1 MRISDWSSDVCSSDL
16 LVNVSDRLHAFLADR
31 FGKAARMRE
40 WPVHAEEGL
49 QVISGRL
56 DLLIDLGDGF
66 AIVDHKSF
74 PGSVEMD
81 DDRLSAFAGQVGLS
95 ARTIEWITGR
105 SEDRWVGKEGG
116 STGK

>member
-31 FGKAARMRE
+31 FGKAARMRA
-40 WPVHAEEGL
+40 WPVHAEDGL

-66 AIVDHKSF
+66 AIVDHKRF
-74 PGSVEMD
+74 PGYVEKD
-81 DDRLSAFAGQVGLS
+81 DDRLGAFAGQVGTY
-95 ARTIEWITGR
+95 ARAIETSTEQPCRGVWRLVKGR
-105 SEDRWVGKEGG
+105 
-116 STGK
+116 